1 MTQNERV
8 FDHLLSVGPI
18 RPMTA
23 WSDLGIYRLA
33 SRINDLRKAGHKIQT
48 KKVEVVN
55 RWGEPTYI
63 AEYSLV
69 VDAEANQ
76 NATESHR

>member
-8 FDHLLSVGPI
+8 FDHLLTVGPI

-23 WSDLGIYRLA
+23 LNDLGIYRLA
-33 SRINDLRKAGHKIQT
+33 SRINDLRKAGHKIKT

-55 RWGEPTYI
+55 RWGESSYI

-69 VDAEANQ
+69 LEDAA
-76 NATESHR
+76 

>member
-8 FDHLLSVGPI
+8 FDHLLTVGPI

-23 WSDLGIYRLA
+23 LNDLGIYRLA
-33 SRINDLRKAGHKIQT
+33 SRINDLRKAGHKIKT

-55 RWGEPTYI
+55 RWGESSYI
-63 AEYSLV
+63 AEYSLELE
-69 VDAEANQ
+69 DAIEVAK
-76 NATESHR
+76 

>member
-8 FDHLLSVGPI
+8 FDHLLTSGPLQ
-18 RPMTA
+18 PFQA
-23 WSDLGIYRLA
+23 WRELGVYRLA

-55 RWGEPTYI
+55 RWGESSYI
-63 AEYSLV
+63 AEYSLELE
-69 VDAEANQ
+69 DAA
-76 NATESHR
+76 